1 MARFPAAKPILDAA
15 THWRDRCLLGQGSV
29 FTDQALWTRE
39 NVQALVQHYA
49 NNPDEGE
56 GSFFSK
62 FKHQIGPAS
71 PDAKKL
77 AAEMLWVM
85 YLIVGSG
92 AMGADTKREQIRRVW
107 GWSGDSLPEDHPLLG
122 SVLGRGVVHTGTG
135 YHTNRW
141 REVLFF
147 VRFMEQWHDLD
158 PDRRTALLGDA
169 WEFQRWL
176 DGFEFTTGRQLR
188 HILLFYL
195 FPDEF
200 ERVASVSHKR
210 EIVKHFRA
218 EYGLPKGE
226 VDYSDSGQLD
236 REIFLIR
243 ERVREK
249 YGEQADEMDFY
260 LDPLASVWRGDDDPP
275 AFDDDALEHAKALFL
290 RRFPGFE
297 GFESP
302 PAQYLDDER
311 AYKAELVRRWRPL
324 ADDLPDPGDLSSV
337 HATQVVD
344 KIVHLLSSSLESI
357 GQPQNL
363 ISWRYTNFLREL
375 DGPEKVTF
383 VRALIALVRGE
394 EASTNRA
401 GAFVQTM
408 WPIMESHG
416 ATGYAASRSVPTL
429 FLFLDDPENEIFVR
443 TDLFDSFSNRLTG
456 DRLFRN
462 KRLDGRE
469 YARVLGFAHA
479 IKAAL
484 GKMGWPPR
492 DMIDVQSFMWTVEQE
507 WAADAKIADVRDDKV
522 PGVTDEV
529 DAHGASFLA
538 LRQTLLDAGLY
549 FPAELVANYVLA
561 LQTKRFVIL
570 TGISGTGKTQLA
582 KQVGAHF
589 APRRGGDPE
598 EPLVVAVRPDWTDPR
613 GLIGYYNPITES
625 YVPTEFLRL
634 LLRARKEEDQA
645 RLDDRPA
652 QPFFV
657 ILDEMNLARVEHYF
671 ADFLSALE
679 SGSELTLHHG
689 AASDDADDTHDAIP
703 PTLRIPRNVFFTGT
717 VNVDETTHMFS
728 PKVLDRAFTLEL
740 TEVDLDGWTTSGATP
755 DADAPGLDLPAMH
768 PRLRYEFAPGAED
781 WDAFGG
787 LLDGILRQTVVN
799 LNEALTDSGYHFAY
813 RVAGEIARFVRLAH
827 AQGANTPDDL
837 WMALDLALLQKVLPK
852 FHGTEQELQAPL
864 EVVERLA
871 QAGSGDAPPGGESEP
886 SSQPPQAAPLPR
898 CLAKVRR
905 MQARLRA
912 RGFTAF
918 IE

>member
-1 MARFPAAKPILDAA
+1 MARLPAAKPILDAA
-15 THWRDRCLLGQGSV
+15 AHWRDRCLLGERSV
-29 FTDQALWTRE
+29 FTDEALWTRE
-39 NVQALVQHYA
+39 NVQALVEHYA
-49 NNPDEGE
+49 NNLDAGE
-56 GSFFSK
+56 GTFFSK
-62 FKHQIGPAS
+62 FESQMMSGPPES
-71 PDAKKL
+71 RKL

-85 YLIVGSG
+85 YLIMAPSTMGGGS
-92 AMGADTKREQIRRVW
+92 KRKQIRQVW
-107 GWSGDSLPEDHPLLG
+107 EWSGDSLSEDHPLLG
-122 SVLGRGVVHTGTG
+122 TVLEKGVVNTGAG
-135 YHTNRW
+135 YNTHRW
-141 REVLFF
+141 REMLFF
-147 VRFMEQWHDLD
+147 VQLLDQWHELD
-158 PDRRTALLGDA
+158 GERRAALLDDA

-176 DGFEFTTGRQLR
+176 DSFDFTSGRQLR

-210 EIVKHFRA
+210 EIVKRFRA
-218 EYGLPKGE
+218 EYGLPRGE
-226 VDYSDSGQLD
+226 VNYTDSGQLD
-236 REIFLIR
+236 QQIFMIR
-243 ERVREK
+243 ERIRGE
-249 YGEQADEMDFY
+249 YGENADEMDFY

-275 AFDDDALEHAKALFL
+275 PLDDEALDRAKALFI
-290 RRFPGFE
+290 RRFPDFE
-297 GFESP
+297 TFEASGER
-302 PAQYLDDER
+302 YKVDER
-311 AYKAELVRRWRPL
+311 AYKDELVRRWK
-324 ADDLPDPGDLSSV
+324 AVAADLPEPGDLT
-337 HATQVVD
+337 AERAADITERLKD
-344 KIVHLLSSSLESI
+344 LLSSPLDTI

-363 ISWRYTNFLREL
+363 INWRYTSFLREM

-394 EASTNRA
+394 ESSANRA
-401 GAFVQTM
+401 GAFVQAI
-408 WPIMESHG
+408 WPIMENHG
-416 ATGYAASRSVPTL
+416 ATGYAASRSVPSLLL
-429 FLFLDDPENEIFVR
+429 FLNDPAHDIYVR
-443 TDLFDSFSNRLTG
+443 TDLFDSLAGRLTG
-456 DRLFRN
+456 ELVFRS
-462 KRLDGRE
+462 KRLDRRE
-469 YARVLGFAHA
+469 YARALGFAQA
-479 IKAAL
+479 VEDAL
-484 GKMGWPPR
+484 EQMGWPPR
-492 DMIDVQSFMWTVEQE
+492 DMIDVQSFMWSVEQE
-507 WAADAKIADVRDDKV
+507 WAGPDPII
-522 PGVTDEV
+522 V
-529 DAHGASFLA
+529 DPPEDGDFLA

-561 LQTKRFVIL
+561 LQTKRLVIL

-589 APRRGGDPE
+589 APRRDGDPE

-645 RLDDRPA
+645 HIDGRPP

-679 SGSELTLHHG
+679 SGSDLTLHHG
-689 AASDDADDTHDAIP
+689 TAGEEGDGTSDAIP

-740 TEVDLDGWTTSGATP
+740 SEVDLEGWTTSGAVP
-755 DADAPGLDLPAMH
+755 DADAPGLDLPSMH
-768 PRLRYEFAPGAED
+768 ARLRYELAPGAED
-781 WDAFGG
+781 WDAFGS
-787 LLDGILRQTVVN
+787 LLGGALRDTVVA
-799 LNEALTDSGYHFAY
+799 LNGALAPSGYHFAY

-827 AQGANTPDDL
+827 AQGADSPAAL

-871 QAGSGDAPPGGESEP
+871 RTGRVAAESDGEEASGGFEGGSAR
-886 SSQPPQAAPLPR
+886 LPR
-898 CLAKVRR
+898 CLAKVER